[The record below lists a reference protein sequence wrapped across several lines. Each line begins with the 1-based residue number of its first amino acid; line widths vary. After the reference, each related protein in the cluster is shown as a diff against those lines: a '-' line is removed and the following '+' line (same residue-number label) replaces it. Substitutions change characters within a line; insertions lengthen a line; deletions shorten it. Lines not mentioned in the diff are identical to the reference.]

1 MVAKRESAFNCLTG
15 CADSSS
21 KDVEDVLRAWN
32 ILKLKLVNLV
42 LVFRYCKL
50 KHHKTNAKCFY
61 LEWIVIPVDER
72 VCVGKWGYWANVR
85 PSGPVWQV
93 SKCTHH
99 FYYRDGRYGRKKWG
113 GKQGLRKS
121 SMDIMHHLVYIFICN
136 THGIAQ
142 GRAGTS
148 SSWYPEV
155 IWRAS
160 LGGASYVSSTTPAV
174 DWKADN
180 DVQWVYMVQ
189 SLVGLRPSF
198 HFCWILLEHVIH
210 STSIHTFIVKKCA
223 GVIYMHSF
231 CNCIHGY
238 NMACLYILRFLLNAI
253 YLESLAQ
260 VLLACFAGQ
269 GCVSTVGGGDQ
280 L

>member
-1 MVAKRESAFNCLTG
+1 MNPTDFSSYQKAYSTDWRSSRAPIQICPLLPPYRILQCTVTRSTQLMQRYKHLQKRWIFIASPVPWSVNFHLPF
-15 CADSSS
+15 
-21 KDVEDVLRAWN
+21 LH
-32 ILKLKLVNLV
+32 LQLKLV
-42 LVFRYCKL
+42 
-50 KHHKTNAKCFY
+50 
-61 LEWIVIPVDER
+61 
-72 VCVGKWGYWANVR
+72 
-85 PSGPVWQV
+85 
-93 SKCTHH
+93 
-99 FYYRDGRYGRKKWG
+99 
-113 GKQGLRKS
+113 
-121 SMDIMHHLVYIFICN
+121 
-136 THGIAQ
+136 
-142 GRAGTS
+142 TS
-148 SSWYPEV
+148 P
-155 IWRAS
+155 
-160 LGGASYVSSTTPAV
+160 GASYVSSTTPAV

-210 STSIHTFIVKKCA
+210 STSIHTFIVKKCT

-269 GCVSTVGGGDQ
+269 GCVSTVTQWSSSYD
-280 L
+280 LRISWRMPDEVPARPCAIPCVLHIKI

>member
-1 MVAKRESAFNCLTG
+1 MLLFGMNSDPSR
-15 CADSSS
+15 
-21 KDVEDVLRAWN
+21 RAC
-32 ILKLKLVNLV
+32 VCCV
-42 LVFRYCKL
+42 C
-50 KHHKTNAKCFY
+50 
-61 LEWIVIPVDER
+61 

-85 PSGPVWQV
+85 PSGPVRQV

-99 FYYRDGRYGRKKWG
+99 FYYRDGRYGRKNLRR
-113 GKQGLRKS
+113 QAGLEE
-121 SMDIMHHLVYIFICN
+121 IQHGHLGSLSLWFICN
-136 THGIAQ
+136 TLGIARGGQ
-142 GRAGTS
+142 VLHQAFVMI
-148 SSWYPEV
+148 SWGHMKSFIGWSFICLLHNPCCGLKS
-155 IWRAS
+155 WQRRTMS
-160 LGGASYVSSTTPAV
+160 L
-174 DWKADN
+174 
-180 DVQWVYMVQ
+180 YMVQ

-210 STSIHTFIVKKCA
+210 STSIHTFIVKKCT

-231 CNCIHGY
+231 CNCIHWY

-280 L
+280 LQL

>member
-148 SSWYPEV
+148 SG
-155 IWRAS
+155 IRHDI
-160 LGGASYVSSTTPAV
+160 LRSYEELH
-174 DWKADN
+174 W
-180 DVQWVYMVQ
+180 
-189 SLVGLRPSF
+189 VGLHMSPPQPLL
-198 HFCWILLEHVIH
+198 WIEKLTTTCNE
-210 STSIHTFIVKKCA
+210 SIW
-223 GVIYMHSF
+223 S
-231 CNCIHGY
+231 
-238 NMACLYILRFLLNAI
+238 
-253 YLESLAQ
+253 SLW
-260 VLLACFAGQ
+260 
-269 GCVSTVGGGDQ
+269 
-280 L
+280 